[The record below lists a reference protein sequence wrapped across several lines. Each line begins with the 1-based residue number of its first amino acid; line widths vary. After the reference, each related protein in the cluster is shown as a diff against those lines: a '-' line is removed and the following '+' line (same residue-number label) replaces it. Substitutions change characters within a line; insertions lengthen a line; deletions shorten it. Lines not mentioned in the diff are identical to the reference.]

1 MLKTRD
7 VSAGKE
13 KTKKNKMLIMIKFAV
28 LKNVNT
34 EFDQM
39 FILVSVKKFH
49 LKNQANK
56 GFLKQK

>member
-1 MLKTRD
+1 MRQTQMLKTRD

-34 EFDQM
+34 EFD
-39 FILVSVKKFH
+39 
-49 LKNQANK
+49 
-56 GFLKQK
+56 